1 MNTFLIQFIP
11 LALFLLPLTVPIG
24 IVFWIRHQRKG
35 RRNPLTYQMLRAP
48 GESISQRIDSLSDDI
63 DLYLTMTGIIPL
75 LCYSMY
81 LSTRYIANNKVSPV
95 IFVLIS
101 IGFLAYFGVRLN
113 KAYVQRHKEQLG
125 LDCERSVG
133 QELNQLMLEGCRVF
147 HDVQADNFNIDH
159 VVIAGN
165 GIFAIETKGRSKPDR
180 GRGQED
186 VLVTYDGQT
195 LQFPTWREREPIEQ
209 AKRQAAWLAAWLSKA
224 VGEQVPVKPVLAL
237 PGWFVDRKSKDF
249 LIYNGKNPQYLMK
262 IAAEKSLS
270 PEMIQ
275 RVAHQLDQ
283 QCRDIAPQA
292 YKKAE

>member
-1 MNTFLIQFIP
+1 
-11 LALFLLPLTVPIG
+11 
-24 IVFWIRHQRKG
+24 
-35 RRNPLTYQMLRAP
+35 
-48 GESISQRIDSLSDDI
+48 
-63 DLYLTMTGIIPL
+63 
-75 LCYSMY
+75 
-81 LSTRYIANNKVSPV
+81 
-95 IFVLIS
+95 
-101 IGFLAYFGVRLN
+101 
-113 KAYVQRHKEQLG
+113 
-125 LDCERSVG
+125 
-133 QELNQLMLEGCRVF
+133 MLEGCRVF
-147 HDVQADNFNIDH
+147 HDFQAENFNIDH

-165 GIFAIETKGRSKPDR
+165 GVFAIETKGRSKPDR

-209 AKRQAAWLAAWLSKA
+209 AKRQAVWLSGWLTKA

-262 IAAEKSLS
+262 ITGEKPLS

-292 YKKAE
+292 YKKA